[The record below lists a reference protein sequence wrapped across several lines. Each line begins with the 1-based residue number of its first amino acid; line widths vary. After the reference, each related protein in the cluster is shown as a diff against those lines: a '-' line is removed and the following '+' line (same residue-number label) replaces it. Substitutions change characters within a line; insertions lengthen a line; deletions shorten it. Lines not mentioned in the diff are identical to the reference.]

1 VRLVITIVLL
11 ALLHFALGPLL
22 EGWFAKPHL
31 LLCAALLAARQLR
44 PTPAVIVGFVL
55 GLLQDAMALSH
66 FGLAT
71 ILLVVM
77 TYLASQ
83 TRDLFLGEEPL
94 FIGTYLVVGTWLYE
108 TIGYLLMGAGANPIF
123 YLLLQVPLDSLA
135 TAAVGYLVLPLTR
148 TR

>member
-1 VRLVITIVLL
+1 VLL
-11 ALLHFALGPLL
+11 AVLHFALGPLFDL
-22 EGWFAKPHL
+22 WIAKPNL

-55 GLLQDAMALSH
+55 GLLQDAMAVSH

-71 ILLVVM
+71 ILLVVI

-108 TIGYLLMGAGANPIF
+108 TIGYLLIGAGAHPIS

-148 TR
+148 TK